1 MKNLISCILS
11 LIMITITMCITYYC
25 LRFKL
30 FIPLAIIFILCLV
43 CVIISMFKAKE
54 INEEKGVFE

>member
-1 MKNLISCILS
+1 MKKLISCILS

-30 FIPLAIIFILCLV
+30 FIPLVIIFIFYLV
-43 CVIISMFKAKE
+43 CVIFSMFKAKE
-54 INEEKGVFE
+54 INEKKGEFD

>member
-1 MKNLISCILS
+1 M
-11 LIMITITMCITYYC
+11 TITMCITYYC

-43 CVIISMFKAKE
+43 CIIFSMFKAKE
-54 INEEKGVFE
+54 INEEKGEFE